1 MEQAEAR
8 ETVKAVATDLGE
20 VADVLPVQPDQV
32 EAKARILDRLSEEL
46 AEAAS
51 MLRRSAPGGSA
62 QLRNYPPAQAALTT
76 RIHHGWLLERAA
88 SRPSANPA
96 PRR

>member
-51 MLRRSAPGGSA
+51 MLRRSAPGEASRLGAAVRPVALTPPVAPPHSA
-62 QLRNYPPAQAALTT
+62 QWWPAGT
-76 RIHHGWLLERAA
+76 RAHPG
-88 SRPSANPA
+88 
-96 PRR
+96 